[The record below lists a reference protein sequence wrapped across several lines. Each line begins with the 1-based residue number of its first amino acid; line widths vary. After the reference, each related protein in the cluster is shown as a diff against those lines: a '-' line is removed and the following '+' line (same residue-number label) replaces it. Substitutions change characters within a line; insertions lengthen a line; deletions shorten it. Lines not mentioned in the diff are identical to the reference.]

1 MYFNRR
7 ELSGEEKMKQF
18 FLYFG
23 LCLVISGCFIRK
35 PENKEHQTAA
45 SEGKKGTPVK
55 KEHGQYWKNRMKL
68 FLADTPKQSPGGIVF
83 LGDSITE
90 GFPLGQY
97 FPGMHVVNRGIG
109 GDRVTGV
116 LDRMEVSV
124 YDLKPVKLFLMIGT
138 NDILWPQSKIKEW
151 TRNYDNL
158 VVKIKEHCP
167 DCAIYAQSI
176 LPTSGKF
183 AQHNKTVKRYNA
195 VIKKIAKKR
204 AVNYLDIHSTLVNES
219 GELRSDYT
227 KDGVHLT
234 PAGYMRWVALL
245 EPYIKK

>member
-1 MYFNRR
+1 MYFNRI
-7 ELSGEEKMKQF
+7 ELSGEGKMKQF

-23 LCLVISGCFIRK
+23 LCLAISGCFIYK
-35 PENKEHQTAA
+35 PENKA
-45 SEGKKGTPVK
+45 SVK
-55 KEHGQYWKNRMKL
+55 KEHGQYWKNRMKI
-68 FLADTPKQSPGGIVF
+68 FLEDTPKQSPGGIVF

-138 NDILWPQSKIKEW
+138 NDILWPQSEIKEW

-158 VVKIKEHCP
+158 IVKIKEHCP

-176 LPTSGKF
+176 LPTGGKY
-183 AQHNKTVKRYNA
+183 AQHNKTVKKYNA
-195 VIKKIAKKR
+195 VIKRIAKKR
-204 AVNYLDIHSTLVNES
+204 GVNYLDIHSALVNES
-219 GELRSDYT
+219 GELRSDCT
-227 KDGVHLT
+227 NDGVHLT